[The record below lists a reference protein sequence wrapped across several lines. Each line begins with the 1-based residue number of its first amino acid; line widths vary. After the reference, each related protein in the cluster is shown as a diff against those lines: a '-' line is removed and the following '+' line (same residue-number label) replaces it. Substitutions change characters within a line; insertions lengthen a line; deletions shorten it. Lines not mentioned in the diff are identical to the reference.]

1 MVCLMARKTFAPFV
15 HAQTCARVRFQI
27 EIYWAGKRTKASG
40 WHGMGGYVSLLY
52 CSLVALI
59 IHPFR
64 KSSEMQNSIARNTT
78 YLLYRQASNKRCSK
92 LVPVQWFQSS
102 HQITTTTTTHNT
114 LPLHITSSSQR
125 RYKDANSTSI
135 SSESKGHR

>member
-78 YLLYRQASNKRCSK
+78 TVKQQTVFQVSYSTVVPIIASN
-92 LVPVQWFQSS
+92 
-102 HQITTTTTTHNT
+102 HYHNHYT
-114 LPLHITSSSQR
+114 
-125 RYKDANSTSI
+125 
-135 SSESKGHR
+135 

>member
-40 WHGMGGYVSLLY
+40 WHGGLASL
-52 CSLVALI
+52 ALI

-64 KSSEMQNSIARNTT
+64 KSNEMQNSIARNTT
-78 YLLYRQASNKRCSK
+78 TTTVKQQTVFQVSYSTVVPIIASN
-92 LVPVQWFQSS
+92 
-102 HQITTTTTTHNT
+102 HYHN
-114 LPLHITSSSQR
+114 H
-125 RYKDANSTSI
+125 
-135 SSESKGHR
+135 